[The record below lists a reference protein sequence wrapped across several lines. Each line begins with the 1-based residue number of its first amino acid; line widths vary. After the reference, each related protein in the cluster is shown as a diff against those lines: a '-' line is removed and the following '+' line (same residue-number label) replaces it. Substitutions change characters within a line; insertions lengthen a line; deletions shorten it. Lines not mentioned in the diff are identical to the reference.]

1 VIWLS
6 LNDQLDSRLAIFK
19 IVFTLAFLTS
29 DNFPVN
35 RFVLKL
41 GLVKSS
47 KLIQVMHS
55 LALLDGLL
63 RAKIDKH
70 TVIICSNQLFESLTT
85 DHLKMGNLNDIIN
98 DIFIYKDITFFRDD
112 ILIFNDIENV
122 LGCVF
127 RVLAVHVTFNGLEL
141 STADNDS
148 HG

>member
-1 VIWLS
+1 
-6 LNDQLDSRLAIFK
+6 
-19 IVFTLAFLTS
+19 VFTLAFLTG

-85 DHLKMGNLNDIIN
+85 DHLKMGDYILLNDILIYKDIILN
-98 DIFIYKDITFFRDD
+98 DILIYKDITFFRDD